1 MRRTVRLWHALVLGL
16 VMVVLLGACGPSG
29 STPAP
34 SPSGGASTSSAAP
47 ANAAGAPQTGTTAV
61 PPSVAPLNPAVPVHI
76 GILQVTA
83 LAPFVIAEERGY
95 FAEEG
100 LVPEFTRFDSGARMV
115 APLAAGQIVAGMGA
129 HSAGLFNALATGVQ
143 VKVVASNA
151 VLVPGRS
158 PSTIVARKSLVD
170 TGFTATPE
178 QLRGKSIAYTASGS
192 TVHVNVGRYL
202 ELKGLREDEVN
213 GVELGQPD
221 MNPALANG
229 AVDLANQTEPYVTL
243 GIEQGYLTRIA
254 SVADYYPNRE
264 VSVVLYGGPFI
275 QDQPEAARRLMVAYL
290 RGVRAYEDAFTK
302 GIDHDD
308 ILDILVKR
316 LPVKDGSLYDRMYQN
331 GTLSYANPDGYLAT
345 ESIAWD
351 QDWMVRNG
359 MVRTP
364 VDIGQVVDNQ
374 FIEYALGR
382 LGRYAR

>member
-1 MRRTVRLWHALVLGL
+1 M
-16 VMVVLLGACGPSG
+16 
-29 STPAP
+29 
-34 SPSGGASTSSAAP
+34 
-47 ANAAGAPQTGTTAV
+47 
-61 PPSVAPLNPAVPVHI
+61 
-76 GILQVTA
+76 
-83 LAPFVIAEERGY
+83 
-95 FAEEG
+95 
-100 LVPEFTRFDSGARMV
+100 
-115 APLAAGQIVAGMGA
+115 
-129 HSAGLFNALATGVQ
+129 
-143 VKVVASNA
+143 
-151 VLVPGRS
+151 
-158 PSTIVARKSLVD
+158 
-170 TGFTATPE
+170 
-178 QLRGKSIAYTASGS
+178 
-192 TVHVNVGRYL
+192 
-202 ELKGLREDEVN
+202 N

-254 SVADYYPNRE
+254 GVADYYPNRE

-275 QDQPEAARRLMVAYL
+275 QEQPEAARRLMVAYL

-302 GIDHDD
+302 SIDRDE